1 LSFVLSIFKF
11 EEKRHYNKKKG
22 LLVAYSKETWE
33 KIKSDFEQGMGLQEL
48 ESKYGIKA
56 NSIGKKA
63 KRELWVVLQ
72 KDTSNDDNSSPK
84 KRSVFNEGWS
94 PLEMLQKDK
103 EDSSREGTV
112 LRLVKNALLASAAG
126 ETATIEEFY
135 DNEGNLKY
143 TKVMKRPPSPTAL
156 NQLVMLD
163 ERIGLLSIDRNDYE
177 TEEEREARYLAYR
190 AKVEKER
197 KYYENRDIDKELE
210 ELGRAK
216 EVNSFHIT
224 DFLRKEDNGVN

>member
-1 LSFVLSIFKF
+1 LSFVTSIFKF
-11 EEKRHYNKKKG
+11 ERRRRYNKKKG
-22 LLVAYSKETWE
+22 LLVAYSEEIWE
-33 KIKSDFEQGMGLQEL
+33 KIKSDFEQGMGLQEI

-56 NSIGKKA
+56 NTIGKRA
-63 KRELWVVLQ
+63 KRESWFVLQ
-72 KDTSNDDNSSPK
+72 KDTSNADQSPAPIN
-84 KRSVFNEGWS
+84 RGVFNEGWS
-94 PLEMLQKDK
+94 PHEMLIKDE

-112 LRLVKNALLASAAG
+112 LRLVKNALLASAVG

-190 AKVEKER
+190 AKAEKER
-197 KYYENRDIDKELE
+197 EYYENRDIEKELE
-210 ELGRAK
+210 ELGKDR
-216 EVNSFHIT
+216 
-224 DFLRKEDNGVN
+224 EDSEKAPKPTT